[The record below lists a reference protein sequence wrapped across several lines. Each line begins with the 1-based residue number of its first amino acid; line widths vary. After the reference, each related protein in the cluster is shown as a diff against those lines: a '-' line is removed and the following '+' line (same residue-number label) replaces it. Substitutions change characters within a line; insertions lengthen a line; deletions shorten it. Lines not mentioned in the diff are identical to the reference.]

1 MRLYA
6 LPLLAFLYV
15 AAPAH
20 AQAPPKYTVEDFAAT
35 VDPQD
40 LRLYL
45 TVLASP
51 QLEGRET
58 ATPGNDA
65 AADFLAGQLSGFG
78 IKPLGAEGSYFQDIP
93 FSRTEWAELGLQVN
107 DQPLEHLKDFLCF
120 RSLRPNA
127 EQVSGEEVVFLGYG
141 IDDPKY
147 SDYGADVRGKAILI
161 YQGEPVTRK
170 GRYRISGNKNPSQ
183 WSSDWTLKLEAAKK
197 HGVTAIYLLVPD
209 FQRLAGQMRR
219 FALGP
224 DIALGAN
231 ESAAYPPMAMVS
243 TTTARALMG
252 DRVDDVIKMRDR
264 INKGK
269 QPEAI
274 ALKARHT
281 FTTRLSER
289 TVTGHNVLGYI
300 EGSDP
305 ALKDELVVLTAHYD
319 HLGRTGDDTYFGA
332 DDNASGTSTLLEMAQ
347 AFALAKQKGMGP
359 RRSVL
364 VLFVTGEEKGLLG
377 SRYYTENPVFPL
389 ASTVANVNVDMVGR
403 TDDRH
408 KTSDYIYVIGSD
420 KISQDLHDINE
431 AMNAAYT
438 KLELDYTYNDEK
450 DPNRYYYRSDHYNFA
465 EKGVPAIFFFS
476 GVHADYHRPSDTADK
491 IDYERMAKVGRLV
504 FHTTWELANRDERP
518 RKNK

>member
-6 LPLLAFLYV
+6 LPLLAFLLL
-15 AAPAH
+15 AAQAP

-40 LRLYL
+40 LQLYL
-45 TVLASP
+45 SVLASAH
-51 QLEGRET
+51 LEGRET

-78 IKPLGAEGSYFQDIP
+78 IKPIGEGGSYFQDIP
-93 FSRTEWAELGLQVN
+93 FSRTEWAELSLQVGG
-107 DQPLEHLKDFLCF
+107 QPMEHIKDFLCF
-120 RSLRPNA
+120 RSIRPSA
-127 EQVSGEEVVFLGYG
+127 ERTSGEEIVFLGYG

-147 SDYGADVRGKAILI
+147 SDYTADVKGKAILI

-170 GRYRISGNKNPSQ
+170 GRYRITGNKNPSQ
-183 WSSDWTLKLEAAKK
+183 WSGDWNLKLEAAKK
-197 HGVTAIYLLVPD
+197 HGVTAIYILVPD

-224 DIALGAN
+224 DIALGKN
-231 ESAAYPPMAMVS
+231 EAAAYPPLAMVS
-243 TTTARALMG
+243 TTTARVLMG

-269 QPEAI
+269 DKEPI
-274 ALKARHT
+274 VLKT
-281 FTTRLSER
+281 PYSFTTRLSER
-289 TVTGHNVLGYI
+289 MITGHNVLGYI

-319 HLGRTGDDTYFGA
+319 HLGRTGEDIYYGA

-347 AFALAKQKGMGP
+347 AFSLAKQKGMGP

-377 SRYYTENPVFPL
+377 SRYYTQNPVFPL
-389 ASTVANVNVDMVGR
+389 ANTVANVNVDMVGR

-476 GVHADYHRPSDTADK
+476 GVHPDYHRPSDTADK
-491 IDYERMAKVGRLV
+491 IDYARMAKVGRLV
-504 FHTTWELANRDERP
+504 FHTSWELANRDERP
-518 RKNK
+518 RKKK